1 MEITDN
7 IIIYEAN
14 EFPHFLMQPFYSD
27 YVGIVIYHQG
37 MFRFCVDG
45 TSFVASMGETVF
57 SLPESY
63 FMCRKSLQTSDTRC
77 FLSCGTDSP
86 HAGKYRSQHAAL
98 FYALSP
104 VVHGDSYGI

>member
-27 YVGIVIYHQG
+27 YVGIVVCHQG
-37 MFRFCVDG
+37 MFRFQVNG
-45 TSFVASMGETVF
+45 A
-57 SLPESY
+57 Y

-77 FLSCGTDSP
+77 FFIVWNRFSTCWEIP
-86 HAGKYRSQHAAL
+86 
-98 FYALSP
+98 
-104 VVHGDSYGI
+104 